1 MIQIMTRH
9 AAFDWKQTHNL
20 KEHENNKNEK
30 THHKKY
36 KMKKTE
42 ISKLRFV
49 VCFCV
54 VSIASCCFFFVSFFP
69 RKNASFGQPEI
80 IWDGIGELFMAQV
93 AYKKSALE
101 NFRVDSVDSNG
112 LH

>member
-1 MIQIMTRH
+1 
-9 AAFDWKQTHNL
+9 
-20 KEHENNKNEK
+20 
-30 THHKKY
+30 
-36 KMKKTE
+36 MKKTE

-49 VCFCV
+49 FCFCF